1 MYSKNVK
8 EYIKVVPK
16 EAQPFFIYKSKNE
29 KKKSVDTF
37 IYTFIFLSQVI

>member
-1 MYSKNVK
+1 MYFLNVK

-16 EAQPFFIYKSKNE
+16 EAQPFFNYKYKNE

-37 IYTFIFLSQVI
+37 IYTFIFLS